1 MPKASD
7 NIKIYRNPNGPVVS
21 TVNRRV
27 LEQDGLTFKDIDGTG
42 TLSPVNDWRNSP
54 AERAAA
60 YVKTL
65 SVKEKIAQ
73 LFISDWRMAK
83 YPITGP
89 MADLYKDIEKK
100 TDETGILD
108 EGEFRG
114 KTIFGEQYLPGTSP
128 LLKDWFNRHVILRA
142 NATPAD
148 LADWMNQADAVCEEC
163 EHFIPV
169 AAASNSRNENGEL
182 VFGMNDAGG
191 VLATWPGTL
200 GIAAAVKGSKIDLVD
215 KFADTIRREWNACG
229 LRKGYMYMA
238 DAVTDP
244 RWQRTYGTFGE
255 DPALI
260 SEIMAHII
268 PRIQGSDHG
277 VTEDGVA
284 VTTKHFPGGGAR
296 ENGFDPH
303 YAAGQWNVY
312 ATPGS
317 LETYHLPP
325 FAAAVKAGTSSIMPY
340 YSKPAAAKS
349 AVQHDLAG
357 NTVEM
362 KPYGFAYNK
371 YFIDTMLRGQMGFD
385 GYINSDTGIAHN
397 MAWGVEML
405 DVPERIGFAV
415 ANAGVDIISG
425 LFDNEAGMEAYNR
438 GKNGYY
444 ETHPLPEGFAKEELT
459 LTDEALDR
467 AVARTLT
474 ELFALGM
481 FENPYRDPDEAARIV
496 ATPSDWEA
504 AADAHRRSVVLLKN
518 DGTLPLTADKRANKK
533 IYAEAFLKNA
543 KHAADSTAALR
554 KELADTCTLVDD
566 PAQADFALLFVSP
579 SSGEYFNAT
588 PGYLELDIC
597 EDKTVC
603 NVDADGKPMADTHTE
618 TTLHGGKRLA
628 EIAAAVHANGGK
640 VITNV
645 NITLAWQLGNVEP
658 LCDVLLAGFD
668 TYRSATLDVIFGCFA
683 PTGKL
688 PLTLPRGDA
697 VLAVNADGVCISP
710 NDVPGYDKDRYMPD
724 SLKDENGKAYAYRD
738 TAGNYYE
745 YGFGLEG

>member
-169 AAASNSRNENGEL
+169 AAAYNSRNENGEL

-425 LFDNEAGMEAYNR
+425 LFD
-438 GKNGYY
+438 
-444 ETHPLPEGFAKEELT
+444 
-459 LTDEALDR
+459 
-467 AVARTLT
+467 
-474 ELFALGM
+474 
-481 FENPYRDPDEAARIV
+481 AAFFCDFFHSDHRI
-496 ATPSDWEA
+496 S
-504 AADAHRRSVVLLKN
+504 RR
-518 DGTLPLTADKRANKK
+518 
-533 IYAEAFLKNA
+533 
-543 KHAADSTAALR
+543 
-554 KELADTCTLVDD
+554 
-566 PAQADFALLFVSP
+566 VS
-579 SSGEYFNAT
+579 
-588 PGYLELDIC
+588 
-597 EDKTVC
+597 
-603 NVDADGKPMADTHTE
+603 
-618 TTLHGGKRLA
+618 
-628 EIAAAVHANGGK
+628 
-640 VITNV
+640 
-645 NITLAWQLGNVEP
+645 
-658 LCDVLLAGFD
+658 
-668 TYRSATLDVIFGCFA
+668 IF
-683 PTGKL
+683 
-688 PLTLPRGDA
+688 
-697 VLAVNADGVCISP
+697 
-710 NDVPGYDKDRYMPD
+710 
-724 SLKDENGKAYAYRD
+724 
-738 TAGNYYE
+738 
-745 YGFGLEG
+745 

>member
-1 MPKASD
+1 MLSGAAMCVSSISNEMVANESRDKQEPLALGSKVAAGISAKRTLGSGTASM
-7 NIKIYRNPNGPVVS
+7 VVS
-21 TVNRRV
+21 AIGFGCMGLNYHRSQHPGKKQVIALVHEAIDRGVTLFDTAESYGYQTNERLVGEALKGYSDRVFVTTKFGHKFVDGVQIKTEEDSSPNNIRKVCENSLRNLGVETLGMFYQHRADPNTPIEVVAETVNELIREGKV
-27 LEQDGLTFKDIDGTG
+27 LHFGLCE
-42 TLSPVNDWRNSP
+42 VN
-54 AERAAA
+54 
-60 YVKTL
+60 
-65 SVKEKIAQ
+65 
-73 LFISDWRMAK
+73 
-83 YPITGP
+83 
-89 MADLYKDIEKK
+89 
-100 TDETGILD
+100 
-108 EGEFRG
+108 
-114 KTIFGEQYLPGTSP
+114 
-128 LLKDWFNRHVILRA
+128 
-142 NATPAD
+142 
-148 LADWMNQADAVCEEC
+148 
-163 EHFIPV
+163 
-169 AAASNSRNENGEL
+169 
-182 VFGMNDAGG
+182 
-191 VLATWPGTL
+191 
-200 GIAAAVKGSKIDLVD
+200 
-215 KFADTIRREWNACG
+215 ADTIRREWNACG

-603 NVDADGKPMADTHTE
+603 NVDANGKPMADTHTE

-628 EIAAAVHANGGK
+628 EIAASVHANGGK

-738 TAGNYYE
+738 AAGNYYE

>member
-1 MPKASD
+1 MPKASQR
-7 NIKIYRNPNGPVVS
+7 IKTYQNPNGQQVS
-21 TVNRRV
+21 TVDRRV
-27 LEQDGLTFKDIDGTG
+27 FTQDGLTFKDIDGSG
-42 TLSPVNDWRNSP
+42 SLSAVNDWRNAP
-54 AERAAA
+54 AVRAAA
-60 YVKTL
+60 YVQQLT
-65 SVKEKIAQ
+65 VKEKIAQ

-83 YPITGP
+83 YPMTGP
-89 MADLYKDIEKK
+89 MAAMYKDMERKS
-100 TDETGILD
+100 DEYGILD

-114 KTIFGEQYLPGTSP
+114 KTIFGEQHLPSTTT

-142 NATPAD
+142 NAAPAD
-148 LADWMNQADAVCEEC
+148 MADWMNEAHAVCEQC

-191 VLATWPGTL
+191 VMATWPGTL
-200 GIAAAVKGSKIDLVD
+200 GIAAAVKGYRIDLVD
-215 KFADTIRREWNACG
+215 KFAATVRREWNACG

-238 DAVTDP
+238 DTMTDP

-260 SEIMAHII
+260 SEIMTHII
-268 PRIQGSDHG
+268 PGIQGSDKG
-277 VTEDGVA
+277 VTTDGVA

-325 FAAAVKAGTSSIMPY
+325 FAAAVKAGTASVMPY
-340 YSKPAAAKS
+340 YSKPAAEKS
-349 AVQHDLAG
+349 APQRDLQG
-357 NTVEM
+357 NVIDM
-362 KPYGFAYNK
+362 QPYGFAYNH
-371 YFIDTMLRGQMGFD
+371 YFIDTMLRGQMGFA

-415 ANAGVDIISG
+415 NHAGVDIISG
-425 LFDNEAGMEAYNR
+425 LFDNEAGQEAYDR
-438 GKNGYY
+438 ARSDYY
-444 ETHPLPEGFAKEELT
+444 DTHPVPQGFTKEQLV

-467 AVARTLT
+467 AVTRTLT

-481 FENPYRDPDEAARIV
+481 FDDPYRDPEEAERVV
-496 ATPSDWEA
+496 ADPADRA
-504 AADAHRRSVVLLKN
+504 AAAEAHRRSVVLLKN
-518 DGTLPLTADKRANKK
+518 DGTLPISAGKK
-533 IYAEAFLKNA
+533 IYAEAFLKNPEQA
-543 KHAADSTAALR
+543 QAATQALR
-554 KELADTCTLVDD
+554 SELKGCTLVED
-566 PAQADFALLFVSP
+566 AAEADIALLFVSP

-597 EDKTVC
+597 ENKTVH
-603 NVDADGKPMADTHTE
+603 NVDTEGHPTADTHTE
-618 TTLHGGKRLA
+618 TTLAGVGRLA
-628 EIAAAVHANGGK
+628 EIAAAVHAHGGK
-640 VITNV
+640 VIS
-645 NITLAWQLGNVEP
+645 NINFTMAWQVGNVERIS
-658 LCDVLLAGFD
+658 DVLLAGFD
-668 TYRSATLDVIFGCFA
+668 TYRDATLDVIFGRFV

-688 PLTLPRGDA
+688 PMTLPKGDE
-697 VLAVNADGVCISP
+697 VLAVNAQGVCISP
-710 NDVPGYDKDRYMPD
+710 NDVPGFAKDRYMPD

-738 TAGNYYE
+738 AAGHYYE
-745 YGFGLEG
+745 YGFGL

>member
-1 MPKASD
+1 MPKAS
-7 NIKIYRNPNGPVVS
+7 NRIKTYRNANGPVVS
-21 TVNRRV
+21 TVDRRV
-27 LEQDGLTFKDIDGTG
+27 FEQGGLTFKDIDGSG
-42 TLSPVNDWRNSP
+42 TLSAVNDWRNTP

-60 YVKTL
+60 YVKVL
-65 SVKEKIAQ
+65 SVNEKIAQ

-83 YPITGP
+83 YPMTGP
-89 MADLYKDIEKK
+89 MAAMYKDMERK
-100 TDETGILD
+100 TDAYGILD

-114 KTIFGEQYLPGTSP
+114 KTIFGEQHLPSTTT
-128 LLKDWFNRHVILRA
+128 LLKEWFNRHVILRA

-148 LADWMNQADAVCEEC
+148 MADWMNEAHAVCEQC

-200 GIAAAVKGSKIDLVD
+200 GIAAAVKGYRIDLVD
-215 KFADTIRREWNACG
+215 KFAATVRREWNACG

-238 DAVTDP
+238 DTMTDP

-260 SEIMAHII
+260 SEIMTHII
-268 PRIQGSDHG
+268 PGIQGSAQG
-277 VTEDGVA
+277 VTADGVA

-325 FAAAVKAGTSSIMPY
+325 FAAAVKAGTASVMPY

-349 AVQHDLAG
+349 EPQHDLQG
-357 NTVEM
+357 NVIEM
-362 KPYGFAYNK
+362 EPYGFAYNR
-371 YFIDTMLRGQMGFD
+371 YFIDTMLRGQMGFT

-415 ANAGVDIISG
+415 NHAGVDIISG
-425 LFDNEAGMEAYNR
+425 LFDNDAGQQAYDR
-438 GKNGYY
+438 AHTDYY
-444 ETHPLPEGFAKEELT
+444 DTHPVPHGFTKDQLG

-467 AVARTLT
+467 AVTRTLT

-481 FENPYRDPDEAARIV
+481 FEDPFRDPEAAERVV
-496 ATPSDWEA
+496 ADPADRA
-504 AADAHRRSVVLLKN
+504 AAAEAHRRSVVLLKN
-518 DGTLPLTADKRANKK
+518 DGTLPLSSGKK
-533 IYAEAFLKNA
+533 IYAEAFLKNPEQA
-543 KHAADSTAALR
+543 KAATQALR
-554 KELADTCTLVDD
+554 AELADCTLVDD
-566 PAQADFALLFVSP
+566 PAEADAALLFVSP

-597 EDKTVC
+597 ENKTVH
-603 NVDADGKPMADTHTE
+603 NVDAEGRPTAETHTE
-618 TTLHGGKRLA
+618 TTLSGAGRLA
-628 EIAAAVHANGGK
+628 EIAAAVHAHGGK
-640 VITNV
+640 VIS
-645 NITLAWQLGNVEP
+645 NINFTMAWQVGNVER
-658 LCDVLLAGFD
+658 LSDVLLAGFD
-668 TYRSATLDVIFGCFA
+668 TYRDATLDVIFGRFV

-688 PLTLPRGDA
+688 PITLPRGDE
-697 VLAVNADGVCISP
+697 VLAVNEAGVCVSP
-710 NDVPGYDKDRYMPD
+710 NDVPGFAKDRYMPD
-724 SLKDENGKAYAYRD
+724 ALKDENGKAYAYRD
-738 TAGNYYE
+738 AAGHYYE
-745 YGFGLEG
+745 YGFGL

>member
-1 MPKASD
+1 MPKASQR
-7 NIKIYRNPNGPVVS
+7 IKIYPNPNGQQVS
-21 TVNRRV
+21 TVDRRV
-27 LEQDGLTFKDIDGTG
+27 FTQDGLTFKDIDGSG
-42 TLSPVNDWRNSP
+42 SLSAVNDWRNAP
-54 AERAAA
+54 AVRAAA
-60 YVKTL
+60 YVQQLT
-65 SVKEKIAQ
+65 VKEKIAQ

-83 YPITGP
+83 YPMTGP
-89 MADLYKDIEKK
+89 MAAMYKDMERKS
-100 TDETGILD
+100 DEYGILD

-114 KTIFGEQYLPGTSP
+114 KTIFGEQHLPSTTT
-128 LLKDWFNRHVILRA
+128 LLKEWFNRHVILRA

-148 LADWMNQADAVCEEC
+148 MADWMNEAHAVCEQC

-200 GIAAAVKGSKIDLVD
+200 GIAAAVKGYRIDLVD
-215 KFADTIRREWNACG
+215 KFAATVRREWNACG

-238 DAVTDP
+238 DTMTDP

-260 SEIMAHII
+260 SEIMTHII
-268 PRIQGSDHG
+268 PGIQGSDKG
-277 VTEDGVA
+277 VTTDGVA

-325 FAAAVKAGTSSIMPY
+325 FAAAVKAGTASVMPY
-340 YSKPAAAKS
+340 YSKPAAEKS
-349 AVQHDLAG
+349 APQRDLQG
-357 NTVEM
+357 NEINM
-362 KPYGFAYNK
+362 QPYGFAYNH
-371 YFIDTMLRGQMGFD
+371 YFIDTMLRGQMGFT

-415 ANAGVDIISG
+415 NHAGVDIISG
-425 LFDNEAGMEAYNR
+425 LFDNEAGLEAYDR
-438 GKNGYY
+438 ARSDYY
-444 ETHPLPEGFAKEELT
+444 DTHPVPQGFTKEQLV
-459 LTDEALDR
+459 LTDAALDR
-467 AVARTLT
+467 AVTRTLT

-481 FENPYRDPDEAARIV
+481 FDDPYRDPEEAERVV
-496 ATPSDWEA
+496 ADPADRA
-504 AADAHRRSVVLLKN
+504 AAAEAHRRSVVLLKN
-518 DGTLPLTADKRANKK
+518 DGTLPISAGKK
-533 IYAEAFLKNA
+533 IYAEAFLKNPEQA
-543 KHAADSTAALR
+543 QAATQALR
-554 KELADTCTLVDD
+554 SELKGCTLVED
-566 PAQADFALLFVSP
+566 AAEADIALLFVSP

-597 EDKTVC
+597 ESKTVH
-603 NVDADGKPMADTHTE
+603 NVDTEGRPTADTHTE
-618 TTLHGGKRLA
+618 TTLAGAGRLA
-628 EIAAAVHANGGK
+628 EIAAAVHAHGGK
-640 VITNV
+640 VIS
-645 NITLAWQLGNVEP
+645 NINFTMAWQVGNVERIS
-658 LCDVLLAGFD
+658 DVLLAGFD
-668 TYRSATLDVIFGCFA
+668 TYRDATLDVIFGRFV

-688 PLTLPRGDA
+688 PMTLPKGDE
-697 VLAVNADGVCISP
+697 VLAVDAQGVCISP
-710 NDVPGYDKDRYMPD
+710 NDVPGFAKDRYMPD

-738 TAGNYYE
+738 AAGHYYE
-745 YGFGLEG
+745 YGFGL

>member
-27 LEQDGLTFKDIDGTG
+27 LKQDGLTFKDIDGTG

-65 SVKEKIAQ
+65 SVKEKVAQ

-89 MADLYKDIEKK
+89 MANLYKDIEKK

-215 KFADTIRREWNACG
+215 KFADIIRREWNACG

-260 SEIMAHII
+260 SEDY
-268 PRIQGSDHG
+268 G
-277 VTEDGVA
+277 
-284 VTTKHFPGGGAR
+284 
-296 ENGFDPH
+296 
-303 YAAGQWNVY
+303 
-312 ATPGS
+312 
-317 LETYHLPP
+317 
-325 FAAAVKAGTSSIMPY
+325 PY
-340 YSKPAAAKS
+340 YPPYSGQRPWC
-349 AVQHDLAG
+349 DRGWRCG
-357 NTVEM
+357 N
-362 KPYGFAYNK
+362 
-371 YFIDTMLRGQMGFD
+371 DQ
-385 GYINSDTGIAHN
+385 
-397 MAWGVEML
+397 
-405 DVPERIGFAV
+405 
-415 ANAGVDIISG
+415 
-425 LFDNEAGMEAYNR
+425 
-438 GKNGYY
+438 
-444 ETHPLPEGFAKEELT
+444 
-459 LTDEALDR
+459 
-467 AVARTLT
+467 
-474 ELFALGM
+474 
-481 FENPYRDPDEAARIV
+481 
-496 ATPSDWEA
+496 
-504 AADAHRRSVVLLKN
+504 
-518 DGTLPLTADKRANKK
+518 TLPGRRRA
-533 IYAEAFLKNA
+533 
-543 KHAADSTAALR
+543 R
-554 KELADTCTLVDD
+554 KWL
-566 PAQADFALLFVSP
+566 
-579 SSGEYFNAT
+579 
-588 PGYLELDIC
+588 
-597 EDKTVC
+597 
-603 NVDADGKPMADTHTE
+603 
-618 TTLHGGKRLA
+618 
-628 EIAAAVHANGGK
+628 
-640 VITNV
+640 
-645 NITLAWQLGNVEP
+645 
-658 LCDVLLAGFD
+658 
-668 TYRSATLDVIFGCFA
+668 
-683 PTGKL
+683 
-688 PLTLPRGDA
+688 
-697 VLAVNADGVCISP
+697 
-710 NDVPGYDKDRYMPD
+710 
-724 SLKDENGKAYAYRD
+724 
-738 TAGNYYE
+738 
-745 YGFGLEG
+745 

>member
-1 MPKASD
+1 MPKASQR
-7 NIKIYRNPNGPVVS
+7 IKIYQNPNGQRVS
-21 TVNRRV
+21 TVDRRV
-27 LEQDGLTFKDIDGTG
+27 FMQDGLTFKDIDGSGSLTA
-42 TLSPVNDWRNSP
+42 VNDWRNAP

-60 YVKTL
+60 YVQQLT
-65 SVKEKIAQ
+65 VKEKIAQ

-83 YPITGP
+83 YPMTGP
-89 MADLYKDIEKK
+89 MTAMYKDMERKS
-100 TDETGILD
+100 DEYGILD

-114 KTIFGEQYLPGTSP
+114 KTIFGEQHLPSTTT
-128 LLKDWFNRHVILRA
+128 LLKEWFNRHVILRA

-148 LADWMNQADAVCEEC
+148 MADWMNEAHAVCEQC

-200 GIAAAVKGSKIDLVD
+200 GIAAAVKGYRIDLVD
-215 KFADTIRREWNACG
+215 KFAATVRREWNACG

-238 DAVTDP
+238 DTMTDP

-255 DPALI
+255 DPELI
-260 SEIMAHII
+260 SEIMTHII
-268 PRIQGSDHG
+268 PGIQGSDKG
-277 VTEDGVA
+277 VTADGVA

-325 FAAAVKAGTSSIMPY
+325 FAAAVKAGTASVMPY
-340 YSKPAAAKS
+340 YSKPAAEKS
-349 AVQHDLAG
+349 APQHDLQG
-357 NTVEM
+357 NEIDM
-362 KPYGFAYNK
+362 QPYGFAYNH
-371 YFIDTMLRGQMGFD
+371 YFIDTMLRGQMGFT

-415 ANAGVDIISG
+415 NHAGVDIISG
-425 LFDNEAGMEAYNR
+425 LFDNEAGQQAYDR
-438 GKNGYY
+438 ARSDYY
-444 ETHPLPEGFAKEELT
+444 DTHPVPQGFAKEPLV
-459 LTDEALDR
+459 LTDAALDR
-467 AVARTLT
+467 AVTRTLT

-481 FENPYRDPDEAARIV
+481 FDDPYRDPEEAERVV
-496 ATPSDWEA
+496 ANPEDWA
-504 AADAHRRSVVLLKN
+504 AAAEAHRRSVVLLKN
-518 DGTLPLTADKRANKK
+518 DGTLPISERKK
-533 IYAEAFLKNA
+533 IYAEAFLKNPEQA
-543 KHAADSTAALR
+543 QAATQALR
-554 KELADTCTLVDD
+554 NELKDCTLVED
-566 PAQADFALLFVSP
+566 AAEADVALLFVSP

-597 EDKTVC
+597 ENKTVH
-603 NVDADGKPMADTHTE
+603 NVDAEGRPTAETHTE
-618 TTLHGGKRLA
+618 TTLSGAQRLA

-640 VITNV
+640 VIS
-645 NITLAWQLGNVEP
+645 NINFTLAWQVGNVERIS
-658 LCDVLLAGFD
+658 DVLLAGFD
-668 TYRSATLDVIFGCFA
+668 TYRDATLDVIFGRFA

-688 PLTLPRGDA
+688 PITLPKGDE
-697 VLAVNADGVCISP
+697 VLAVNAQGVCISP
-710 NDVPGYDKDRYMPD
+710 NDVPGFAKDRYMPD

-738 TAGNYYE
+738 AAGNYYE
-745 YGFGLEG
+745 YGFGL

>member
-268 PRIQGSDHG
+268 PRIQGSDH
-277 VTEDGVA
+277 
-284 VTTKHFPGGGAR
+284 
-296 ENGFDPH
+296 
-303 YAAGQWNVY
+303 
-312 ATPGS
+312 
-317 LETYHLPP
+317 
-325 FAAAVKAGTSSIMPY
+325 
-340 YSKPAAAKS
+340 
-349 AVQHDLAG
+349 
-357 NTVEM
+357 
-362 KPYGFAYNK
+362 
-371 YFIDTMLRGQMGFD
+371 
-385 GYINSDTGIAHN
+385 
-397 MAWGVEML
+397 
-405 DVPERIGFAV
+405 
-415 ANAGVDIISG
+415 
-425 LFDNEAGMEAYNR
+425 
-438 GKNGYY
+438 
-444 ETHPLPEGFAKEELT
+444 
-459 LTDEALDR
+459 
-467 AVARTLT
+467 
-474 ELFALGM
+474 
-481 FENPYRDPDEAARIV
+481 
-496 ATPSDWEA
+496 
-504 AADAHRRSVVLLKN
+504 
-518 DGTLPLTADKRANKK
+518 
-533 IYAEAFLKNA
+533 
-543 KHAADSTAALR
+543 
-554 KELADTCTLVDD
+554 
-566 PAQADFALLFVSP
+566 
-579 SSGEYFNAT
+579 
-588 PGYLELDIC
+588 
-597 EDKTVC
+597 
-603 NVDADGKPMADTHTE
+603 VDANGKPMADTHTE

-628 EIAAAVHANGGK
+628 EIAASVHANGGK

-738 TAGNYYE
+738 AAGNYYE

>member
-1 MPKASD
+1 M
-7 NIKIYRNPNGPVVS
+7 
-21 TVNRRV
+21 
-27 LEQDGLTFKDIDGTG
+27 
-42 TLSPVNDWRNSP
+42 
-54 AERAAA
+54 
-60 YVKTL
+60 L

-83 YPITGP
+83 YPMTGP
-89 MADLYKDIEKK
+89 MAAMYKDMERK
-100 TDETGILD
+100 TDAYGILD

-114 KTIFGEQYLPGTSP
+114 KTIFGEQHLPSTTT
-128 LLKDWFNRHVILRA
+128 LLKEWFNRHVILRA

-148 LADWMNQADAVCEEC
+148 MADWMNEAHAVCEQC

-200 GIAAAVKGSKIDLVD
+200 GIAAAVKGYRIDLVD
-215 KFADTIRREWNACG
+215 KFAATVRREWNACG

-238 DAVTDP
+238 DTMTDP

-260 SEIMAHII
+260 SEIMTHII
-268 PRIQGSDHG
+268 PGIQGSAQG
-277 VTEDGVA
+277 VTADGVA

-325 FAAAVKAGTSSIMPY
+325 FAAAVKAGTASVMPY

-349 AVQHDLAG
+349 EPQHDLQG
-357 NTVEM
+357 NVIEM
-362 KPYGFAYNK
+362 EPYGFAYNR
-371 YFIDTMLRGQMGFD
+371 YFIDTMLRGQMGFT

-415 ANAGVDIISG
+415 NHAGVDIISG
-425 LFDNEAGMEAYNR
+425 LFDNDAGQQAYDR
-438 GKNGYY
+438 AHTDYY
-444 ETHPLPEGFAKEELT
+444 DTHPIPKGFTKDQLV

-467 AVARTLT
+467 AVTRTLT

-481 FENPYRDPDEAARIV
+481 FEDPFRDPEAAERVV
-496 ATPSDWEA
+496 ADPADRA
-504 AADAHRRSVVLLKN
+504 AAAEAHRRSVVLLKN
-518 DGTLPLTADKRANKK
+518 DGTLPLSSDRK
-533 IYAEAFLKNA
+533 IYAEAFLKNPEQA
-543 KHAADSTAALR
+543 KAATQALR
-554 KELADTCTLVDD
+554 AELADCTLVDD
-566 PAQADFALLFVSP
+566 PAEADAALLFVSP

-597 EDKTVC
+597 ENKTVH
-603 NVDADGKPMADTHTE
+603 NVDTEGRPTAETHTE
-618 TTLHGGKRLA
+618 TTLSGAGRLA
-628 EIAAAVHANGGK
+628 EIAAAIHAHGGK
-640 VITNV
+640 VIS
-645 NITLAWQLGNVEP
+645 NINFTMAWQVGNVER
-658 LCDVLLAGFD
+658 LSDVLLAGFD
-668 TYRSATLDVIFGCFA
+668 TYRDATLDVIFGRFV

-688 PLTLPRGDA
+688 PITLPRGDE
-697 VLAVNADGVCISP
+697 VLAVNEAGVCVSP
-710 NDVPGYDKDRYMPD
+710 NDVPGFAKDRYMPD
-724 SLKDENGKAYAYRD
+724 ALKDENGKAYAYRD
-738 TAGNYYE
+738 AAGHYYE
-745 YGFGLEG
+745 YGFGL

>member
-1 MPKASD
+1 MPKASQR
-7 NIKIYRNPNGPVVS
+7 IKTYQNPNGQQVS
-21 TVNRRV
+21 TVDRRV
-27 LEQDGLTFKDIDGTG
+27 FTQDGLTFKDIDGSG
-42 TLSPVNDWRNSP
+42 SLSTVNDWRNAP
-54 AERAAA
+54 AVRAAA
-60 YVKTL
+60 YVQLT
-65 SVKEKIAQ
+65 VKEKIAQ

-83 YPITGP
+83 YPMTGP
-89 MADLYKDIEKK
+89 MAALYKDMERKS
-100 TDETGILD
+100 DEYGILD

-114 KTIFGEQYLPGTSP
+114 KTIFGEQHLPSTTT

-148 LADWMNQADAVCEEC
+148 MADWMNEAHAVCEQC

-191 VLATWPGTL
+191 VMATWPGTL
-200 GIAAAVKGSKIDLVD
+200 GIAAAVKGYRIDLVD
-215 KFADTIRREWNACG
+215 KFAATVRREWNACG

-238 DAVTDP
+238 DTMTDP

-260 SEIMAHII
+260 SEIMTHII
-268 PRIQGSDHG
+268 PGIQGSDKG
-277 VTEDGVA
+277 VTTDGVA

-325 FAAAVKAGTSSIMPY
+325 FAAAVKAGTASVMPY
-340 YSKPAAAKS
+340 YSKPAAEKS
-349 AVQHDLAG
+349 APQRDLLG
-357 NTVEM
+357 NVIDM
-362 KPYGFAYNK
+362 QPYGFAYNH
-371 YFIDTMLRGQMGFD
+371 YFIDTMLRGQMGFT

-415 ANAGVDIISG
+415 NHAGVDIISG
-425 LFDNEAGMEAYNR
+425 LFDNEAGQEAYDR
-438 GKNGYY
+438 ARSDYY
-444 ETHPLPEGFAKEELT
+444 DTHPVPQGFTKEQLV

-467 AVARTLT
+467 AVTRTLT

-481 FENPYRDPDEAARIV
+481 FDDPYRDPEEAERVV
-496 ATPSDWEA
+496 ADPADRA
-504 AADAHRRSVVLLKN
+504 AAAEAHRRSVVLLKN
-518 DGTLPLTADKRANKK
+518 DGTLPISSGKK
-533 IYAEAFLKNA
+533 IYAEAFLKNPEQA
-543 KHAADSTAALR
+543 QAATQALR
-554 KELADTCTLVDD
+554 SELKGCTLVED
-566 PAQADFALLFVSP
+566 AAEADIALLFVSP

-597 EDKTVC
+597 ENKTVH
-603 NVDADGKPMADTHTE
+603 NVDAEGRPTADTHTE
-618 TTLHGGKRLA
+618 TTLAGAGRLA
-628 EIAAAVHANGGK
+628 EIAAAVHAHGGK
-640 VITNV
+640 VIS
-645 NITLAWQLGNVEP
+645 NINFTMAWQVGNVERIS
-658 LCDVLLAGFD
+658 DVLLAGFD
-668 TYRSATLDVIFGCFA
+668 TYRDATLDVIFGRFV

-688 PLTLPRGDA
+688 PLTLPKGDE
-697 VLAVNADGVCISP
+697 VLAVNAQGVCISP
-710 NDVPGYDKDRYMPD
+710 NDVPGFDKDRYMPD
-724 SLKDENGKAYAYRD
+724 NLKDENGKAYAYRD
-738 TAGNYYE
+738 AAGHYYE
-745 YGFGLEG
+745 YGFGL

>member
-1 MPKASD
+1 MPKASQR
-7 NIKIYRNPNGPVVS
+7 IKIYQNPNGQRVS
-21 TVNRRV
+21 TIDRRV
-27 LEQDGLTFKDIDGTG
+27 FMQDGLTFKDIDGSGSLTA
-42 TLSPVNDWRNSP
+42 VNDWRNAP

-60 YVKTL
+60 YVQQLT
-65 SVKEKIAQ
+65 VKEKIAQ

-83 YPITGP
+83 YPMTGP
-89 MADLYKDIEKK
+89 MAAMYKDMERKS
-100 TDETGILD
+100 DEYGILD

-114 KTIFGEQYLPGTSP
+114 KTIFGEQHLPSTTT
-128 LLKDWFNRHVILRA
+128 LLKEWFNRHVILRA

-148 LADWMNQADAVCEEC
+148 MADWMNEAHAVCEQC

-200 GIAAAVKGSKIDLVD
+200 GIAAAVKGYRIDLVD
-215 KFADTIRREWNACG
+215 KFAATVRREWNACG

-238 DAVTDP
+238 DTMTDP

-255 DPALI
+255 DPELI
-260 SEIMAHII
+260 SEIMTHII
-268 PRIQGSDHG
+268 PGIQGSDKG
-277 VTEDGVA
+277 VTADGVA

-325 FAAAVKAGTSSIMPY
+325 FAAAVKAGTASVMPY
-340 YSKPAAAKS
+340 YSKPAAEKS
-349 AVQHDLAG
+349 APQHDLQG
-357 NTVEM
+357 NEIDM
-362 KPYGFAYNK
+362 QPYGFAYNH
-371 YFIDTMLRGQMGFD
+371 YFIDTILRGQMGFT

-415 ANAGVDIISG
+415 NHAGVDIISG
-425 LFDNEAGMEAYNR
+425 LFDNEAGQQAYDR
-438 GKNGYY
+438 GHSDYY
-444 ETHPLPEGFAKEELT
+444 DTHPVPQGFAKEQLV
-459 LTDEALDR
+459 LTDAALDR
-467 AVARTLT
+467 AVTRTLT

-481 FENPYRDPDEAARIV
+481 FDDPYRDPEEAERVV
-496 ATPSDWEA
+496 ANPEDWA
-504 AADAHRRSVVLLKN
+504 AAAEAHRRSVVLLKN
-518 DGTLPLTADKRANKK
+518 DGTLPISEGKK
-533 IYAEAFLKNA
+533 IYAEAFLKNPEQA
-543 KHAADSTAALR
+543 QAATQALR
-554 KELADTCTLVDD
+554 SELKDCTLVED
-566 PAQADFALLFVSP
+566 AAEADVAPLFVSP

-597 EDKTVC
+597 ENKTVH
-603 NVDADGKPMADTHTE
+603 NVDAEGRPTAETHTE
-618 TTLHGGKRLA
+618 TTLSGAQRLA

-640 VITNV
+640 VIS
-645 NITLAWQLGNVEP
+645 NINFTLAWQVGNVERIS
-658 LCDVLLAGFD
+658 DVLLAGFD
-668 TYRSATLDVIFGCFA
+668 TYRDATLDVIFGRFA

-688 PLTLPRGDA
+688 PITLPKGDE
-697 VLAVNADGVCISP
+697 VLAVNAQGVCISP
-710 NDVPGYDKDRYMPD
+710 NDVPGFAKDRYMPD

-745 YGFGLEG
+745 YGFGL